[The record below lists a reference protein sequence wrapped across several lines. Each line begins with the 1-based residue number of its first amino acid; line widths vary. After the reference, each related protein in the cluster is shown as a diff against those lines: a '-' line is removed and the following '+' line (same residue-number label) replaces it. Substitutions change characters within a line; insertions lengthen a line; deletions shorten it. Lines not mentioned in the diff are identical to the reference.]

1 MKVQVTYQK
10 LNTDTG
16 EYEDVKAFDEVRSV
30 KVETRHDAVKNVMHV
45 IIRDTQEYV

>member
-1 MKVQVTYQK
+1 MKVEVQYQK

-16 EYEDVKAFDEVRSV
+16 QYEDVKAFDEVRSI
-30 KVETRHDAVKNVMHV
+30 KVEQQHDVVKNVMRV